1 MKILVI
7 RLSSMGDIVVTS
19 PVVRWLKTQLKAE
32 VHFLTK
38 PNFIEII
45 QFNPNIDQIWSYNKS
60 EDFQKKLKE
69 QDFDLIVD
77 LHKSK
82 ASTWISLQ
90 LGKKTIRYNKL
101 NFQKFLLTHLKIN
114 TLPKIHLVD
123 RYAKALSKIGVLND
137 GKGLDFYIDHNAKLP
152 ENIPNSYEV
161 LVLGAAHATKRI
173 PLELARNII
182 LHSSKNIV
190 LLGGNDVVEI
200 GNKLSVEFPQI
211 INMIGKTN
219 LHTSARI
226 LYSAIKVY
234 TGDTGLMHISAA
246 LEKDITIYWGST
258 APIIGMFPYLPLG
271 SEAQI
276 INKEVELWCRPCTKI
291 GYSYCPL
298 GHFNCMNLQQI

>member
-101 NFQKFLLTHLKIN
+101 NFQPDGFKDEVQHGLK
-114 TLPKIHLVD
+114 
-123 RYAKALSKIGVLND
+123 A
-137 GKGLDFYIDHNAKLP
+137 
-152 ENIPNSYEV
+152 
-161 LVLGAAHATKRI
+161 
-173 PLELARNII
+173 
-182 LHSSKNIV
+182 
-190 LLGGNDVVEI
+190 
-200 GNKLSVEFPQI
+200 
-211 INMIGKTN
+211 
-219 LHTSARI
+219 
-226 LYSAIKVY
+226 
-234 TGDTGLMHISAA
+234 
-246 LEKDITIYWGST
+246 
-258 APIIGMFPYLPLG
+258 
-271 SEAQI
+271 
-276 INKEVELWCRPCTKI
+276 
-291 GYSYCPL
+291 
-298 GHFNCMNLQQI
+298 